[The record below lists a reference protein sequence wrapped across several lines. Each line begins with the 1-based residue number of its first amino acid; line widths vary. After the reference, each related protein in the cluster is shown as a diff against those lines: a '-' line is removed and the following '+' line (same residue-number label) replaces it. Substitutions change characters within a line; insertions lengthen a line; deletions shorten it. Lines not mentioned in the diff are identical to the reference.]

1 MSDQKIRRALVIDDD
16 ADMRDIIAVLL
27 ESLDFEI
34 DLIADGIHAL
44 DLTKEYDV
52 VLVDLNMPV
61 FDGERLLDYWSLT
74 RREILGRVIV
84 LTGYSRFTHGRELPP
99 IFAMLSKPFE
109 HARFLQLVE
118 QCATQPLIRSLP

>member
-1 MSDQKIRRALVIDDD
+1 MTERPTRRALVIDDD
-16 ADMRDIIAVLL
+16 ADMRDLLAALL
-27 ESLDFEI
+27 ESIDFEI
-34 DLIADGIHAL
+34 DLMADGIEAL

-52 VLVDLNMPV
+52 VLVNLNMPI

-84 LTGYSRFTHGRELPP
+84 LTAYSRFTLGRDLPP

-109 HARFLQLVE
+109 HARLLQLVE
-118 QCATQPLIRSLP
+118 QCATRN